1 MGKTADFLP
10 DDFTISKVTYAGM
23 VYSEKARV
31 RTVDRQGFGFAYYE
45 SGESLYEFDFGLRLS
60 VREGEGIYLPRG
72 SSYRVRE
79 VRQGIC
85 YAVNFSVEEDLF
97 AKPCAV
103 SVRDK
108 SGMLSLFR
116 RLEAAWRTKKP
127 GYLFHSRALTYEII
141 RKLCVERETAYGDP
155 EKRALIRPAVEAIH
169 EGYTEDLSIA
179 DLAKLCRITPEY
191 FRALFRREFGSS
203 PLKYINNLRLVRA
216 EELLKTGLYSVAQ
229 VATLSGFGD
238 LSRFSR
244 EFKKYS
250 GSSPAAFLRDRMD
263 RSKS

>member
-10 DDFTISKVTYAGM
+10 EDFVISKVTYAGM

-31 RTVDRQGFGFAYYE
+31 RTVDRSGFGFACYE
-45 SGESLYEFDFGLRLS
+45 SGESLYEFDSGLRLT
-60 VREGEGIYLPRG
+60 VREGEGIYLPLG

-85 YAVNFSVEEDLF
+85 YAVNFTASAPLS
-97 AKPCAV
+97 AKPAV
-103 SVRDK
+103 FSIRDK
-108 SGMLSLFR
+108 SGMLALFR

-127 GYLFHSRALTYEII
+127 GFLYHSRALTYEIL
-141 RKLCVERETAYGDP
+141 RKLYAERETAYGDP
-155 EKRALIRPAVEAIH
+155 EKRARIRPAVEAIH
-169 EGYTEDLSIA
+169 EGYTEDLSITE
-179 DLAKLCRITPEY
+179 LAKMCRITPEY

-229 VATLSGFGD
+229 VAMLSGFGD

-250 GSSPAAFLRDRMD
+250 GSSPAAFLRERTE
-263 RSKS
+263 RS